1 MSEKKTIQFNPDLF
15 NFTTNKTRK
24 KRTDSSN
31 ADIKIKTKSA
41 AKSKLDTLKKRSILK
56 MIRQHQEQNYQKIL
70 GKDIPAEKKKI
81 NEANY
86 KENFIS
92 NFENSKQFL
101 DNLVKENTK
110 KQASTILNRTIK
122 SYPTQTNS
130 LLYDKIGENVSLEF
144 PTDMATSFEN
154 TVLDSNMKLREPQ
167 NKNTPQYGCLK
178 GGSLP
183 TYRNWVNKTQRSL
196 EPIVINNPISAAIS
210 MPQINSAINAPVNN
224 IFIPQ
229 SNSSSLVEKK
239 VDENLQKMSE
249 IKQTMERLQQIKYAN
264 KKKRMKQKKTV
275 RRTYKTG
282 KSKTI
287 PKISVLVSNRTIRN
301 NITTKTQLLK
311 QVPIQEVKQF
321 LIKRGF
327 IKVGTIAPNDVLRKM
342 YESATLICGEVQ
354 NHNPDN
360 LLYNFLNQ

>member
-1 MSEKKTIQFNPDLF
+1 MSERKTIQFNPDLF

-24 KRTDSSN
+24 KRTEGSN

-70 GKDIPAEKKKI
+70 GKDVPAEKKKI

-101 DNLVKENTK
+101 DNLVKDNTK
-110 KQASTILNRTIK
+110 KQTSDILNRTIK

-130 LLYDKIGENVSLEF
+130 LLYDKIGENVL
-144 PTDMATSFEN
+144 PTDISTSFEN
-154 TVLDSNMKLREPQ
+154 TVLDSNMKIRGTQ
-167 NKNTPQYGCLK
+167 NINRPQYGCLK

-183 TYRNWVNKTQRSL
+183 TYRNWVNKTQRNL
-196 EPIVINNPISAAIS
+196 EPIVINNPMNSSVS
-210 MPQINSAINAPVNN
+210 MPQINNPVNNPINN

-229 SNSSSLVEKK
+229 SNSSSIAEKK
-239 VDENLQKMSE
+239 IDENLERMSE
-249 IKQTMERLQQIKYAN
+249 IKQTMERLEQIKYAN